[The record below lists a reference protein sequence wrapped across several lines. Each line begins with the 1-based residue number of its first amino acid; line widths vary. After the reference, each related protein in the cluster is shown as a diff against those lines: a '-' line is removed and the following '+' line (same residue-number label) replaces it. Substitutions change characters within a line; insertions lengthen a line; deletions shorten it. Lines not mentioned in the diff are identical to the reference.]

1 MRNRVAA
8 VALAGVSGIGFPS
21 VAAAAPPDDGPWQP
35 FPNNGDIIVEDACGG
50 SIRLAAGDVN
60 QLVVKTKELNNGTFM
75 LTIRGPFTWDVYF
88 TPAGGS
94 EVLLFDELDL
104 DAKLTVVN
112 RPDGSST
119 LTVDGPAVIIPGS
132 NPASA
137 AALIEL
143 TGSPLFYFAHGR
155 YVEGYDADGNYS
167 IQQMPSAIVPG
178 CEAVADALGG

>member
-1 MRNRVAA
+1 MRKRVAA

-35 FPNNGDIIVEDACGG
+35 FPDNGDTIVEDACGG
-50 SIRLAAGDVN
+50 SIRLAPGDVN
-60 QLVVKTKELNNGTFM
+60 ELVVKTKELNNGTST

-88 TPAGGS
+88 TPDGGS

-104 DAKLTVVN
+104 DAKLTVVD
-112 RPDGSST
+112 RADGSST

-137 AALIEL
+137 
-143 TGSPLFYFAHGR
+143 
-155 YVEGYDADGNYS
+155 
-167 IQQMPSAIVPG
+167 
-178 CEAVADALGG
+178 VASSS